1 MILHSEKGA
10 LVAAREGKAVSKAN
24 RDGFVRIRRFTT
36 EDASP
41 LYEAVHESVK
51 QLCRWMVWCNPEY
64 SLDESKSFVWNSER
78 DWDRGE
84 RYSFVIE
91 DSRDGSLVGSVGLS
105 SIVLPHRFANL
116 GYWVRT
122 SRTGEGFARAGVL
135 LAARFAFEKLGLERL
150 ELIVPVSNEASR
162 RVAERAGAHCEGLL
176 RKRLVLRGKL
186 HDAALYSLLPE
197 DL

>member
-1 MILHSEKGA
+1 MITHAEQGA
-10 LVAAREGKAVSKAN
+10 LVAAPKEIAVSKTAS
-24 RDGFVRIRRFTT
+24 GEFIRIRRFTT
-36 EDASP
+36 DDAEP
-41 LYEAVHESVK
+41 LYEAVRESVQ
-51 QLCRWMVWCNPEY
+51 QLCHWMVWCNPEY
-64 SLDESKSFVWNSER
+64 SKEDSRAFVWSSER

-91 DSRDGSLVGSVGLS
+91 DSRDAALVGSVGLS
-105 SIVLPHRFANL
+105 SIVFPHRFANL

-122 SRTGEGFARAGVL
+122 SRTGEGIARAAVL
-135 LAARFAFEKLGLERL
+135 LASSFAFEKLGLERL

-162 RVAERAGAHCEGLL
+162 RVAERVGAHCEGLL

>member
-1 MILHSEKGA
+1 MITQSAQGAPVVARKEK
-10 LVAAREGKAVSKAN
+10 AASKIAAG
-24 RDGFVRIRRFTT
+24 GFIRIRPFAT
-36 EDASP
+36 EDVEP
-41 LYEAVHESVK
+41 LYEAVRESVK
-51 QLCRWMVWCNPEY
+51 QLCHWMVWCHANY
-64 SLDESKSFVWNSER
+64 SIEDSRSFVWSSER
-78 DWDRGE
+78 DWDRAD

-91 DSRDGSLVGSVGLS
+91 DTRDGSLVGSVGLS
-105 SIVLPHRFANL
+105 SIVSAHRFANL

-122 SRTGEGFARAGVL
+122 SRTRQGIARAAVV
-135 LAARFAFEKLGLERL
+135 LAAGFAFERLGLERL
-150 ELIVPVSNEASR
+150 ELIIPVSNEASR

>member
-1 MILHSEKGA
+1 MITQSA
-10 LVAAREGKAVSKAN
+10 QRASVAAHREKAASKVAAG
-24 RDGFVRIRRFTT
+24 GFVRVRRFTT
-36 EDASP
+36 DDVEP
-41 LYEAVHESVK
+41 LYEAVRESVK
-51 QLCRWMVWCNPEY
+51 QLCHWMVWCHPDY
-64 SLDESKSFVWNSER
+64 SMEDSRSFVWSSER
-78 DWDRGE
+78 DWDRRE

-91 DSRDGSLVGSVGLS
+91 DTRDGSLVGSVGLS
-105 SIVLPHRFANL
+105 SIVHAHRFANL
-116 GYWVRT
+116 GYWVRA
-122 SRTGEGFARAGVL
+122 SRTGQGIARAAVL
-135 LAARFAFEKLGLERL
+135 LAAAFAFEKLGLERL